1 MFRLGVCR
9 FRRGV
14 WEVYMRSRLVWMCAI
29 AALLAAPLSGWAQQT
44 TGNLRGT
51 VTDDTGAVLPGV
63 TVTLRGRAVP
73 GAPTSITNESGVF
86 RFPNLPPGTYDITV
100 ELAGFATSTQT
111 GIPVA
116 LGGTADIPVQ
126 MKVST
131 QQETITVT
139 AEAPVVDSASS
150 QVATNYS
157 REWVENAPVRRFTFF
172 DLINAAPGVS
182 PATSTSSRSQS
193 FGSATNENMYLLDG
207 TDFTAPLTGAAW
219 PWPNTDA
226 IEEVQVLSLGA
237 PADYGNLAGAVF
249 NVVTRQGS
257 NQFHGDLNFYYQNQS
272 LTGRNTT
279 DDQDGGL
286 PYNRKQFRDSTVQ
299 LGGPLMKDK
308 FWFFGSFQ
316 YQKDSDSQPGTDPDF
331 PAASS
336 AKRYFWK
343 LNYQINQNNRLQAQ
357 MHDDFYRI
365 PQRATANDSPES
377 VSVET
382 GHNPSPGLL
391 WSSVLTPTTVLE
403 ARYSGFYGVDH
414 GDPLNGG
421 PRVARRY
428 NDLDS
433 GQITGGIYGWYD
445 GKSAKTAFSGKVTK
459 YADNFMGG
467 SHDFKVGV
475 QFNSGLGEYTYG
487 NNDYIYTYSGVPAYG
502 YTQLPWTQGGRL
514 RAFGVFADDTYKVGR
529 ATFNL
534 GIRYDTSRAYF
545 VEQDFLDRNGDST
558 GQKSRAVDEVFS
570 WKAIS
575 PRFGANIKLNESG
588 STLLKAHY
596 GRYYRGIVTGEFDN
610 TTPSITPKY
619 SFSGEYDSRGNP
631 LGLELFSDISQLT
644 VDPDLENPYTDQ
656 FIAAVEQQIGA
667 DLGFSINY
675 VHKRSENQTA
685 FNDIGGRYSLVPYT
699 APAGAN
705 VTQVYRL
712 TSGLDSRLFQLM
724 NDDRMSSRY
733 NGVAIELKKRMSNR
747 WQANFGLT
755 LSKSTGRQ
763 GSSSARATPLTSQ
776 TSTAGIFGQNPNDYI
791 NSDGRLIGDR
801 PVVLKTQFIY
811 QLPYGI
817 TSSLNYQAQ
826 SGRPIITEIRVP
838 ASATGITGVTSRVIA
853 FPLDGEDRTKFW
865 NQLDARVEKEFK
877 LGGTAELAVFGDF
890 LNVLNSDANESVL
903 DRRIG
908 NANRNVPSRFILP
921 RRLMIGGKFRF

>member
-1 MFRLGVCR
+1 
-9 FRRGV
+9 
-14 WEVYMRSRLVWMCAI
+14 MRSRLVWMLAI
-29 AALLAAPLSGWAQQT
+29 VALVAAPLSGWAQQT

-51 VTDDTGAVLPGV
+51 VTDESGAVLPGV
-63 TVTLRGRAVP
+63 TVTLRGRGVP
-73 GAPTSITNESGVF
+73 GAPTTVTNEQGIF
-86 RFPNLPPGTYDITV
+86 RFPNLPPGSYDITV
-100 ELAGFATSTQT
+100 ELAGFATLTQT

-116 LGGTADIPVQ
+116 LGGTADVPVQ
-126 MKVST
+126 LKVST

-139 AEAPVVDSASS
+139 AEAPVVDSASTE
-150 QVATNYS
+150 VATNYG

-257 NQFHGDLNFYYQNQS
+257 NQFRGDANVYLMNQS

-279 DDQDGGL
+279 DDQDLGL
-286 PYNRKQFRDSTVQ
+286 PYNRDQFVDTTWQ
-299 LGGPLMKDK
+299 LGGPFIKDK

-316 YQKDSDSQPGTDPDF
+316 YQKDSDSQPGTDPEF
-331 PAASS
+331 PAQSS

-365 PQRATANDSPES
+365 PQRATANDAPSS
-377 VSVET
+377 VSIET

-391 WSSVLTPTTVLE
+391 WSSVITPTTVFE
-403 ARYSGFYGVDH
+403 ARYSGFYGTDH

-421 PRVARRY
+421 PRTARRY
-428 NDLDS
+428 NDLDT
-433 GQITGGIYGWYD
+433 GAITGGIYGWYD
-445 GKSAKTAFSGKVTK
+445 GKSAKTAFSGKLTK
-459 YADNFMGG
+459 FADDFMGG

-502 YTQLPWTQGGRL
+502 YTQLPWTQGGRM
-514 RAFGVFADDTYKVGR
+514 RSFGVFMDDTYKVGR
-529 ATFNL
+529 ATFNV
-534 GIRYDTSRAYF
+534 GVRFDRSRAYF
-545 VEQDFLDRNGDST
+545 VEQDILDREGKPT
-558 GQKSRAVDEVFS
+558 GQQSRAVDNVFT
-570 WKAIS
+570 WNAFS
-575 PRFGANIKLNESG
+575 PRFGVNVRLNESG

-610 TTPSITPKY
+610 TTPSITTRY
-619 SFSGEYDSRGNP
+619 FFDGTYDARGNP
-631 LGLELFSDISQLT
+631 NGLEAVSDPSVLT
-644 VDPDLENPYTDQ
+644 VDPDLSNPYTDQ
-656 FIAAVEQQIGA
+656 FIVAVEQQIGA
-667 DLGFSINY
+667 DIGFSVNY
-675 VHKRSENQTA
+675 VGKRSRNQTA
-685 FNDIGGRYSLVPYT
+685 FNDIGGRYSLVNYSG

-705 VTQVYRL
+705 VSQVYRL
-712 TSGLDSRLFQLM
+712 TGGSRLFQLM
-724 NDDRMSSRY
+724 NDDRMFSDY
-733 NGVAIELKKRMSNR
+733 NGVAFEIKKRMSNR

-791 NSDGRLIGDR
+791 NSDGRLVGDR
-801 PVVLKTQFIY
+801 PVVLKTQFV
-811 QLPYGI
+811 
-817 TSSLNYQAQ
+817 YQAPWGIMASMNLQSQ
-826 SGRPIITEIRVP
+826 SGRPIYTEIRVP
-838 ASATGITGVTSRVIA
+838 TSVTGIPGASRILATKV
-853 FPLDGEDRTKFW
+853 DGEKRTPQW
-865 NQLDARVEKEFK
+865 TTLDARAEKEFK

-890 LNVLNSDANESVL
+890 LNLLNSDTTESVL

-908 NANRNVPSRFILP
+908 NANQDVPSRFILP
-921 RRLMIGGKFRF
+921 RRLMIGAKFRF

>member
-1 MFRLGVCR
+1 
-9 FRRGV
+9 
-14 WEVYMRSRLVWMCAI
+14 MRSRLIWMVAVV
-29 AALLAAPLSGWAQQT
+29 ALVAAPLAGWAQQT

-51 VTDDTGAVLPGV
+51 VTDESGAVLPGV
-63 TVTLRGRAVP
+63 TITLRGRNVP
-73 GAPTSITNESGVF
+73 GAPTTVTNEQGIF
-86 RFPNLPPGTYDITV
+86 RFPNLPPGSYDITV

-111 GIPVA
+111 GIPVS

-126 MKVST
+126 MKLST

-139 AEAPVVDSASS
+139 AEAPVVDSTSA
-150 QVATNYS
+150 QVATNYG

-182 PATSTSSRSQS
+182 PSTSTSSRSQS

-257 NQFHGDLNFYYQNQS
+257 NQFHGDANGYFMTSS

-279 DDQDGGL
+279 DAQDDGL
-286 PYNRKQFRDSTVQ
+286 PYNRDQFMDTTWQ
-299 LGGPLMKDK
+299 LGGPFIKDK

-316 YQKDSDSQPGTDPDF
+316 YQKDSDSQPGTDPQY
-331 PAASS
+331 PAESS

-365 PQRATANDSPES
+365 PQRATATDAPES
-377 VSVET
+377 VSIET
-382 GHNPSPGLL
+382 GHNPSPGFL
-391 WSSVLTPTTVLE
+391 WSSVITPTTVFE
-403 ARYSGFYGVDH
+403 ARYSGFYGTDH

-428 NDLDS
+428 LDLDT
-433 GQITGGIYGWYD
+433 GQVTGGIYGWYD
-445 GKSAKTAFSGKVTK
+445 GKSAKTAFSGKLTK

-487 NNDYIYTYSGVPAYG
+487 NNDYIYTYSGVPYYG
-502 YTQLPWTQGGRL
+502 YTQLPFTQGGRL
-514 RAFGVFADDTYKVGR
+514 RALGVFADDTYKVGR
-529 ATFNL
+529 ATFNVGL
-534 GIRYDTSRAYF
+534 RFDRSRAYF
-545 VEQDFLDRNGDST
+545 AEQDILDRNGDPT
-558 GQKSRAVDEVFS
+558 GQKSRAVDNVFT
-570 WKAIS
+570 WTALS
-575 PRFGANIKLNESG
+575 PRFGMNLRLNESG

-610 TTPSITPKY
+610 TTPSITPRY
-619 SFSGEYDSRGNP
+619 VFSGEYDAQGNP
-631 LGLELFSDISQLT
+631 LGLELVSDTSRLT
-644 VDPDLENPYTDQ
+644 VDPDLENPHTDQ
-656 FIAAVEQQIGA
+656 FIVALEQQIGA
-667 DLGFSINY
+667 DLGFSVNY
-675 VHKRSENQTA
+675 VGKRSRNQTA
-685 FNDIGGRYSLVPYT
+685 FNDIGGVYSLVNYSG

-705 VTQVYRL
+705 VTQIYQL
-712 TSGLDSRLFQLM
+712 TGGDRLFQLM
-724 NDDRMSSRY
+724 NDDRMFSNY
-733 NGVAIELKKRMSNR
+733 NGVAFELKKRMSNR

-763 GSSSARATPLTSQ
+763 GSSSARSTPLTSQ
-776 TSTAGIFGQNPNDYI
+776 TSTAGIFGQNPNDYV
-791 NSDGRLIGDR
+791 NSGGRLIGDR
-801 PVVLKTQFIY
+801 PVVLKTQFV
-811 QLPYGI
+811 
-817 TSSLNYQAQ
+817 YQAPFGIMASANFQSQ
-826 SGRPIITEIRVP
+826 SGKPIYTEIRVP
-838 ASATGITGVTSRVIA
+838 SSDTGIPGTSRILANTV
-853 FPLDGEDRTKFW
+853 DGSERTKFW
-865 NQLDARVEKEFK
+865 NQLDMRLEKSFA
-877 LGGTAELAVFGDF
+877 LGGTTEVAAFGDF

-908 NANRNVPSRFILP
+908 NSNQNVPSRFILP
-921 RRLMIGGKFRF
+921 RRLMFGAKLRF

>member
-1 MFRLGVCR
+1 
-9 FRRGV
+9 
-14 WEVYMRSRLVWMCAI
+14 MRSRLVWMLAI
-29 AALLAAPLSGWAQQT
+29 VALVAAPLSGWAQQT

-51 VTDDTGAVLPGV
+51 VTDESGAVLPGV
-63 TVTLRGRAVP
+63 TVTLRGRGVP
-73 GAPTSITNESGVF
+73 GAPTTVTNEQGIF
-86 RFPNLPPGTYDITV
+86 RFPNLPPGSYDITV
-100 ELAGFATSTQT
+100 ELAGFATLTQT

-116 LGGTADIPVQ
+116 LGGTADVPVQ
-126 MKVST
+126 LKVST

-139 AEAPVVDSASS
+139 AEAPVVDSASTE
-150 QVATNYS
+150 VATNYG

-257 NQFHGDLNFYYQNQS
+257 NQFKGDANVYFMNQS

-286 PYNRKQFRDSTVQ
+286 PYNRDQFVDTTWQ
-299 LGGPLMKDK
+299 LGGPFIKDK

-316 YQKDSDSQPGTDPDF
+316 YQKDSDSQPGTDPAF
-331 PAASS
+331 PAQSS

-365 PQRATANDSPES
+365 PQRATANDAPSS
-377 VSVET
+377 VSIET

-391 WSSVLTPTTVLE
+391 WSSVITPTTVFE

-421 PRVARRY
+421 PRTARRY
-428 NDLDS
+428 NDLDT

-445 GKSAKTAFSGKVTK
+445 GKSEKTAFSGKLTK
-459 YADNFMGG
+459 FADDFMGG

-502 YTQLPWTQGGRL
+502 YTQLPWTQGGRM
-514 RAFGVFADDTYKVGR
+514 RSFGVFMDDTYKVGR
-529 ATFNL
+529 ATFNV
-534 GIRYDTSRAYF
+534 GVRFDRSRAYF
-545 VEQDFLDRNGDST
+545 VEQDILDREGKPT
-558 GQKSRAVDEVFS
+558 GQKSRAVDNVFT
-570 WKAIS
+570 WNAFS
-575 PRFGANIKLNESG
+575 PRFGVNVRLNESG

-610 TTPSITPKY
+610 TTPSITTRY
-619 SFSGEYDSRGNP
+619 FFDGTYDARGNP
-631 LGLELFSDISQLT
+631 NGLEAVSDPSVLT
-644 VDPDLENPYTDQ
+644 VDPDLSNPYTDQ
-656 FIAAVEQQIGA
+656 FIVAVEQQIGA
-667 DLGFSINY
+667 DIGFSVNY
-675 VHKRSENQTA
+675 VGKRSRNQTA
-685 FNDIGGRYSLVPYT
+685 FNDIGGRYSLVNYSG

-705 VTQVYRL
+705 VSQVYRL
-712 TSGLDSRLFQLM
+712 TGGSRLFQLM
-724 NDDRMSSRY
+724 NDDRMFSNY
-733 NGVAIELKKRMSNR
+733 NGVAFEIKKRMSNR

-791 NSDGRLIGDR
+791 NSDGRLVGDR
-801 PVVLKTQFIY
+801 PVVLKTQFV
-811 QLPYGI
+811 
-817 TSSLNYQAQ
+817 YQAPWGIMASMNFQSQ
-826 SGRPIITEIRVP
+826 SGRPIYTEIRVP
-838 ASATGITGVTSRVIA
+838 TSVTGIPGASRILATKV
-853 FPLDGEDRTKFW
+853 DGEKRTPQW
-865 NQLDARVEKEFK
+865 TTLDARAEKEFK

-890 LNVLNSDANESVL
+890 LNLLNSDTTESVL

-908 NANRNVPSRFILP
+908 NANQDVPSRFILP
-921 RRLMIGGKFRF
+921 RRLMIGAKFRF